1 MTDVSRRGLL
11 VGTGAVL
18 TTAFIA
24 KARATFAQTGRLLLP
39 QPQRAETRIFV
50 HLRERGWITLG
61 PDLATLPD
69 PPTWREYLT
78 QHEGIA
84 PTEQD
89 EVLAKAAGVEVE
101 EIDDVMPARQW
112 QDVWCGE
119 LCPEAQAYNLLA
131 KLDLGAHIVREELLE
146 DFWEPEL
153 EAVTFYPEGQHLGD
167 PSKLVRIEHPVTASL
182 LQARLIDLG
191 MNVAVIQA

>member
-1 MTDVSRRGLL
+1 MTGVSRRGLL
-11 VGTGAVL
+11 VGTGVLL

-24 KARATFAQTGRLLLP
+24 EARAAFAQTGRLLLP
-39 QPQRAETRIFV
+39 RPRQAETKIYV
-50 HLRERGWITLG
+50 HLSQRGWITVG
-61 PDLATLPD
+61 PDFASASD
-69 PPTWREYLT
+69 PPTWRKYMTEY
-78 QHEGIA
+78 ERID
-84 PTEQD
+84 PTEPD
-89 EVLAKAAGVEVE
+89 EVIADAAGVEIE
-101 EIDDVMPARQW
+101 ELDGPMRAREW
-112 QDVWCGE
+112 EDIWLGE
-119 LCPEAQAYNLLA
+119 LCPEAQAYKLLS

-191 MNVAVIQA
+191 MQVSVIQA